1 MKKRFLSL
9 LLAIVSA
16 FCIFTSCTTPND
28 GGNSSNV
35 EQPQQ
40 IDYAAQIKLD
50 MNSETL
56 KQVVTLEQH
65 IDGDTSHFKVPTSIV
80 STGKLKARYLA
91 VNTPE
96 STGKIEEW
104 GKKASKYTKER
115 LTTAT
120 SILIETNGTEWEVD
134 STGERYLVWVW
145 YKSSPTA
152 EYRCLNIELLQNG
165 LAVGSKTS
173 ETRYGE
179 TCILAIDQAV
189 RFKLHVHSQEKD
201 PDFYYGAAIPL
212 DLRELS
218 LNKAE
223 YLGQRVAFE
232 GIITQNYNNGVY
244 VENYD
249 EETKMSYG
257 IYVYYGYDLPPS
269 ALKFLQAG
277 FRVRI
282 VGELGDQ
289 FGYQISGLTY
299 NPYDKTNPEHIQKLE
314 ENVEVPCR
322 ELDVSMYL
330 NQAYTITFMEENEDG
345 EATSQTITKS
355 FLELAESTHISMKNL
370 YVKSAYTTSNGGSN
384 DGAITLTCE
393 VDGKTVVVRTAVLK
407 DADGNVVPQ
416 STYVGKTIDV
426 TGVVDYYEDKDQY
439 QLMVF
444 SPNDII
450 IH

>member
-28 GGNSSNV
+28 GGNNSIV
-35 EQPQQ
+35 EQPQP
-40 IDYAAQIKLD
+40 IDYAAQVKLD

-104 GKKASKYTKER
+104 GKKASKFTKER
-115 LTTAT
+115 LTNAT

-145 YKSSPTA
+145 YKSSATA

-165 LAVGSKTS
+165 LAVGSKTL

-179 TCILAIDQAV
+179 ICVQAIDHAV
-189 RFKLHVHSQEKD
+189 RFKLHIHSQEKD
-201 PDFYYGAAIPL
+201 PDFYYGAAIEL
-212 DLRELS
+212 DLRELC
-218 LNKAE
+218 LNRE
-223 YLGQRVAFE
+223 TYLGQRVAFE
-232 GIITQNYNNGVY
+232 GIITKQNEQGVY
-244 VENYD
+244 VESFD
-249 EETKMSYG
+249 EETNTSYAM
-257 IYVYYGYDLPPS
+257 YVYYG
-269 ALKFLQAG
+269 FNFAG
-277 FRVRI
+277 EKHMKVGYRVRI
-282 VGELGDQ
+282 VGEAGNQ

-299 NPYDKTNPEHIQKLE
+299 NPYDKTNPDHFQVLE
-314 ENVEVPCR
+314 KDVNVPCR
-322 ELDVSMYL
+322 ELTADLYTS
-330 NQAYTITFMEENEDG
+330 NSYTITFMKENEDG
-345 EATSQTITKS
+345 EATSTTITKS
-355 FLELAESTHISMKNL
+355 FLELAHYTNVSMKNL
-370 YVKSAYTTSNGGSN
+370 YVKSARTTSNGGDN

-393 VDGKTVVVRTAVLK
+393 VDGKTITVRTIVLK
-407 DADGNVVPQ
+407 DANGNVVTQ
-416 STYVGKTIDV
+416 DAYVGKTIDV
-426 TGVVDYYEDKDQY
+426 TGIIDYYEDFNQY
-439 QLMVF
+439 QIKIF
-444 SPNDII
+444 SVHDIVV
-450 IH
+450 H

>member
-40 IDYAAQIKLD
+40 IDYAAQVKLD

-104 GKKASKYTKER
+104 GKKASKFTKER

-120 SILIETNGTEWEVD
+120 SILIETNSTEWEVD

-145 YKSSPTA
+145 YKSSATA

-165 LAVGSKTS
+165 LAVGSKTLT
-173 ETRYGE
+173 TRYGE
-179 TCILAIDQAV
+179 ICNKAIDQASI
-189 RFKLHVHSQEKD
+189 FKLHIHSQEKD

-218 LNKAE
+218 LNKAA

-232 GIITQNYNNGVY
+232 GVITRNYNNGIY
-244 VENYD
+244 IESYD
-249 EETKMSYG
+249 EETNMSYG
-257 IYVYYGYDLPPS
+257 IYVYYGFDLPKS
-269 ALKFLQAG
+269 AIKFLQAG

-289 FGYQISGLTY
+289 FGYQISGLKY
-299 NPYDKTNPEHIQKLE
+299 DAYDKENPEHIQKLE

-322 ELDVSMYL
+322 EIDASLYA

-345 EATSQTITKS
+345 EATSKTVTKP

-393 VDGKTVVVRTAVLK
+393 VDGKTIVVRTAVLK
-407 DADGNVVPQ
+407 YADGTVVTQ
-416 STYVGKTIDV
+416 DAYVGKTIDV

-444 SPNDII
+444 SPNDIV